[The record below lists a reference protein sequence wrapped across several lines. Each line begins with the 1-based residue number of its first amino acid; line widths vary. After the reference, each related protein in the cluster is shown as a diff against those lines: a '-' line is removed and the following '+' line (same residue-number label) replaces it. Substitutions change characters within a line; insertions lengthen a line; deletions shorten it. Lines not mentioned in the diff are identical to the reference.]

1 MNRFGKRIQARV
13 QPLTPTALERLM
25 LHKEVSMAYEV
36 HTSDRA
42 TRTVH
47 DPVAAIIPKASAIK
61 RHDQATPITDAIV
74 MTDATGRILFVNEQ
88 AEALFGYTAHELVGQ
103 LLIRFLPEQ
112 FRETHDALMARY
124 AAGPHPRIMA
134 VGVKAL
140 GRRRDGGEVQLEIS
154 LNPLQGA
161 GALGILCVIRDMTAQ
176 PEADQAKDAFLALAA
191 HTLQTPLT
199 ALRGNVDTLL
209 LHTRHSDG
217 AELTEWQLETIEEI
231 RWATE
236 RLEALADTLL
246 DVTRVQAGQL
256 EIQRETHDLVALVR
270 RVVERSRQ
278 RRHTH
283 TFIVRPAAHS
293 LLASLDVR
301 LIEQTLEHLLEN
313 AMKYSAPGETIE
325 ISVRRRPGTGEAL
338 IQVRDHGVGI
348 PNDQRER
355 IFTRFGGQDNQAAL
369 AGTGLRLYLCR
380 QFIERHGGRI
390 GVGNTRGRGA
400 RLWFTLPPVADTA
413 DEEATH

>member
-1 MNRFGKRIQARV
+1 
-13 QPLTPTALERLM
+13 
-25 LHKEVSMAYEV
+25 MAHQV
-36 HTSDRA
+36 HTSDS
-42 TRTVH
+42 
-47 DPVAAIIPKASAIK
+47 AALTARDLESTIIPHLSANPPC
-61 RHDQATPITDAIV
+61 DQATPITDAIV

-103 LLIRFLPEQ
+103 PLMRLLPEH
-112 FRETHDALMARY
+112 FHKTHDAFMARY
-124 AAGPHPRIMA
+124 NAHPRPRVMA
-134 VGVKAL
+134 VKAL
-140 GRRRDGGEVQLEIS
+140 VRRRDGEEVQLEIT

-191 HTLQTPLT
+191 HTLHTPLT

-209 LHTRHSDG
+209 LHARHGDG
-217 AELTEWQLETIEEI
+217 AELTEWQLDTIEEI
-231 RWATE
+231 RLATE
-236 RLEALADTLL
+236 RLEALAGTLL

-270 RVVERSRQ
+270 RVVERGRQ

-283 TFIVRPAAHS
+283 MLIVRPAAHS
-293 LLASLDVR
+293 LLASIDVR

-355 IFTRFGGQDNQAAL
+355 IFSRFGGQDNQAAL

-400 RLWFTLPPVADTA
+400 RLWFTLPPVGDTA